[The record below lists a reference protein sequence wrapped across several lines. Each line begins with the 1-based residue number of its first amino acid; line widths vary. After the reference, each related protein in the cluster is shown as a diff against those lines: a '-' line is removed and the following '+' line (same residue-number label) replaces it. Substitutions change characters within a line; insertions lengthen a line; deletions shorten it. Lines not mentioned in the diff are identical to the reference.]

1 MPVWRGAVGVLA
13 VGEDVFGINSADMS
27 KDGIWLLLESAQVQ
41 GGETQVWE
49 NYVIHGTDL

>member
-1 MPVWRGAVGVLA
+1 MGVLA

-27 KDGIWLLLESAQVQ
+27 EDGIWLLLESAQVQ